1 MKIVGRWSKPNKKP
15 YISIQIDNMT
25 AEQFCDTLLYALRT
39 KESRYA
45 KCVARMSKT
54 DKYYKLATHILSRVQ
69 DQIDEVESAKYEY
82 FCKTQDKFEKG
93 NI

>member
-1 MKIVGRWSKPNKKP
+1 MKIVGRWSKPSKKS

-25 AEQFCDTLLYALRT
+25 AEQFCETILYALRI
-39 KESRYA
+39 KEARYA

-54 DKYYKLATHILSRVQ
+54 DKYYKLAQHILSRTQ
-69 DQIDEVESAKYEY
+69 EQINEVESAKYEY
-82 FCKTQDKFEKG
+82 DCKMQDKLEKG